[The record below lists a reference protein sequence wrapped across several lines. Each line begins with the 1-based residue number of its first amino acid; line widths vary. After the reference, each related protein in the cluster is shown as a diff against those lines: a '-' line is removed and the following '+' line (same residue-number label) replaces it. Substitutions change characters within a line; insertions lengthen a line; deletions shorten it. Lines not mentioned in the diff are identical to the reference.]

1 MIRNNKN
8 QTNQNKI
15 WPGSVSKICPLKLT
29 GTKNLMT
36 INLLSAANLSPIPY
50 HKFDLGGQSKHFG
63 FWLLQ
68 QYLTILIT
76 YKKICICFIFY
87 HIPYHYV
94 WTTSWIVWWDDEVLI
109 LQFWETK
116 ESHQAKWIFWR
127 KCFLEDCKT
136 TLLNLNDGCDQA
148 KDIPWLVQ
156 SKRLAE
162 GNKSW
167 K

>member
-1 MIRNNKN
+1 MQWEFSQRSNLIWKDNQISNNIKMDMIRNNKN

-50 HKFDLGGQSKHFG
+50 HKFDSGGQSKHFG

-76 YKKICICFIFY
+76 HKKIIHLFY
-87 HIPYHYV
+87 
-94 WTTSWIVWWDDEVLI
+94 L
-109 LQFWETK
+109 L
-116 ESHQAKWIFWR
+116 SHTLSLR
-127 KCFLEDCKT
+127 LND
-136 TLLNLNDGCDQA
+136 LLNCMMRRRSINSPIL
-148 KDIPWLVQ
+148 
-156 SKRLAE
+156 
-162 GNKSW
+162 GN
-167 K
+167 